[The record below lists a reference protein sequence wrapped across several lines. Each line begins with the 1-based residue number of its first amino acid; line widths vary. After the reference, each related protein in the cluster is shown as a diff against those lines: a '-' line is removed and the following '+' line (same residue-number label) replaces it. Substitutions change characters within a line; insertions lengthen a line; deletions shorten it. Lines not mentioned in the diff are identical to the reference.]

1 MDHNQI
7 FVLAI
12 ANVPTMITVLI
23 GILINNTRINDLNSR
38 IVEANGT
45 LNSRIV
51 EANGTLNARIGSVDS
66 RMASLENRFTNL
78 ENKFDT
84 RFELLLSKVVDVD
97 NRLTRIEAQRH
108 Q

>member
-51 EANGTLNARIGSVDS
+51 EANGTLNARISSVDS